1 MRPVIVKLG
10 GSVITDKSRKFR
22 VRRRILERIADEIA
36 ECGEELIVVHGG
48 GSFGHPVAKE
58 YGLTE
63 GFKNERQ
70 LKGFVLTH
78 LAMVKLNQ
86 EIVKTFAFKGIPAV
100 PVQPSAC
107 MVVSDGRIVEAEL
120 RPLRNML
127 SLGLLP
133 VLFGD
138 VVPDER
144 RGFTIL
150 SGDQIVSFLAISLKA
165 KRVVVGVDVD
175 GVYTANPKISKSAEL
190 LKEIAPV
197 DLKRMSFGESSTD
210 VTGGMYAKVSELFLP
225 AKKGINVQIV
235 NAMKPGILARAIKG
249 ETNLGTVVKAR

>member
-10 GSVITDKSRKFR
+10 GSVITDKSKKFS
-22 VRRRILERIADEIA
+22 VRRKTLERIAEEIA
-36 ECGEELIVVHGG
+36 GCGERLVVVHGG

-58 YGLTE
+58 YGLAD
-63 GFKNERQ
+63 GFKNRRQ
-70 LKGFVLTH
+70 LLGFALTH

-86 EIVKTFAFKGIPAV
+86 EVVKTFTSRGLPAV

-107 MVVSDGRIVEAEL
+107 MIVGDGKIVEAEL
-120 RPLRNML
+120 RPLRSML

-150 SGDQIVSFLAISLKA
+150 SGDRMVSFLAVLLGA
-165 KRVVVGVDVD
+165 KRLVVGVDVD
-175 GVYTANPKISKSAEL
+175 GVFTANPKIDRSAEL
-190 LKEIAPV
+190 LKEVTPA
-197 DLKRMSFGESSTD
+197 DLKRMSFGGDSAD
-210 VTGGMYAKVSELFLP
+210 VTGGMAAKISELFLP
-225 AKKGINVQIV
+225 ARKGIRVQIV
-235 NAMKPGILARAIKG
+235 NAMKPGVLARAIKG

>member
-1 MRPVIVKLG
+1 
-10 GSVITDKSRKFR
+10 
-22 VRRRILERIADEIA
+22 
-36 ECGEELIVVHGG
+36 
-48 GSFGHPVAKE
+48 
-58 YGLTE
+58 
-63 GFKNERQ
+63 
-70 LKGFVLTH
+70 
-78 LAMVKLNQ
+78 
-86 EIVKTFAFKGIPAV
+86 VKTFAFKGIPAV

-190 LKEIAPV
+190 LKEIAPA